1 METILVTGSQGFI
14 GSHYFE
20 YVKNHY
26 TTIGADSQFTGWT
39 DYGICEI
46 DLKNKDRVKDLP
58 DCDVVFHLAAT
69 NGTRLFYQNPTDVLI
84 NNTTPTIN
92 LIERYR
98 NSKTKFVFA
107 STCEIFNG
115 TIDKGLYDIP
125 TDEQV
130 PIMFEDIT
138 NARWSYSIPKAL
150 GENLIS
156 NLSTHWLIIRYFNVY
171 GPGQRDHFISEFVE
185 RAKQGEYYIKG
196 NDTRSFC
203 YVDDAVAM
211 THDLVLNVN
220 DRIVNVGKQEES
232 SIEDVAKCIMD
243 IMGVDPTL
251 LEVRGGPVGSV
262 VRRCPDT
269 TQVRTLTGYD
279 TYKSL
284 RDGMKQTV
292 ESLL

>member
-1 METILVTGSQGFI
+1 MRIVLTGHKGFI
-14 GSHYFE
+14 GRHYLE
-20 YVKNHY
+20 HIKGQHDV
-26 TTIGADSQFTGWT
+26 TTYDLVDGH
-39 DYGICEI
+39 
-46 DLKNKDRVKDLP
+46 DLKDKSVVDSMP
-58 DCDVVFHLAAT
+58 DCDIVVHMAAT
-69 NGTRLFYQNPTDVLI
+69 NGTRLFYETPTEVTM
-84 NNTTPTIN
+84 NNTLPTMHIVDRYKDTPTKI
-92 LIERYR
+92 
-98 NSKTKFVFA
+98 VFT

-115 TIDKGLYDIP
+115 AVDKGLYDVP
-125 TDEQV
+125 TDEAV
-130 PIMFEDIT
+130 PIMFDDIT

-203 YVDDAVAM
+203 YVDDAVEI

-251 LEVRGGPVGSV
+251 LEIRDGPVGSV

-269 TQVRTLTGYD
+269 TQLKELTGFDAY
-279 TYKSL
+279 TNL
-284 RDGMKQTV
+284 RDGIKHTV

>member
-1 METILVTGSQGFI
+1 MRIVLTGHKGFV
-14 GSHYFE
+14 GNHYFNYIKDKHE
-20 YVKNHY
+20 V
-26 TTIGADSQFTGWT
+26 TTYDLADGQ
-39 DYGICEI
+39 
-46 DLKNKDRVKDLP
+46 DLKDKSIADNMP
-58 DCDVVFHLAAT
+58 DCDVIVHMAAT
-69 NGTRLFYQNPTDVLI
+69 NGTRLFYETPTEVTM
-84 NNTTPTIN
+84 NNTLPTMHIVDRYKDTPTKI
-92 LIERYR
+92 
-98 NSKTKFVFA
+98 VFT

-115 TIDKGLYDIP
+115 AVDKGLYDVP

-130 PIMFEDIT
+130 PVMFDDIT

-211 THDLVLNVN
+211 THNLVLNAN
-220 DRIVNVGKQEES
+220 DKIVNVGKQEETK
-232 SIEDVAKCIMD
+232 IEDVAKCIMD
-243 IMGVDPTL
+243 IMGIDPTL
-251 LEVRGGPVGSV
+251 LEIRDGPKGSV

-269 TQVRTLTGYD
+269 RQLRALTGFEKY
-279 TYKSL
+279 TSL
-284 RDGMKQTV
+284 REGMKETV